1 MNTELGSPHG
11 SVGDMVVSG
20 LIAAAIALVVTFLL
34 SLVIPLPWSL
44 GQTMLC
50 VAIASFSGSAVSF
63 KRGRG
68 GR

>member
-1 MNTELGSPHG
+1 
-11 SVGDMVVSG
+11 MVVSG
-20 LIAAAIALVVTFLL
+20 LFAAAIALVVTFLL